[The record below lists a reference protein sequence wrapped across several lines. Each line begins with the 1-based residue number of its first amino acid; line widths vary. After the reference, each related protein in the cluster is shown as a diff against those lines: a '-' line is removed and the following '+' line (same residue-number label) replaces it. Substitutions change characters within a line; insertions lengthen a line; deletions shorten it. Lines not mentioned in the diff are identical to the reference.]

1 MTRRLAPILRI
12 ITGVAVCAVAA
23 ATFGLA
29 LAICRVRSWRPG
41 PRWQPTGRILVVGTF
56 YNPNWFLSHVRPLA
70 QSGLEEII
78 VVTDEPQG
86 DIERVRFAC
95 PPRWASRVLGRTVA
109 KLVWTVVAGLRS
121 RPDLYMGYHII
132 PNSVVALIAGRLL
145 SRPAAYQMTGGPI
158 EVLDGGIGSE
168 NSWMTK
174 LAWPSPFLERL
185 ALAVVKEFDLVVVRG
200 TTARRF
206 LGEHDVTD
214 AVAIIPG
221 SVDTRYLSTVADRWC
236 DLLYVG
242 RFTET
247 KRPLEFV
254 EIVAASAT
262 AFPTLR
268 AVMVGDGP
276 LMDEVRERAKRL
288 GIADRLELR
297 GKTSD
302 VADLLG
308 RTRVFVLT
316 SRSEGLSIAMA
327 EAMMAG
333 AVPVVTRVGDLGDLV
348 SDGDNGYL
356 LEPGDRTGFATR
368 IQQILADPPLWAR
381 LSAAAVT
388 TARAH
393 VGLERVSAL
402 WAQHIPAV
410 VARCSGGSAAPS
422 SLAGRSVQT

>member
-1 MTRRLAPILRI
+1 VTRTLAPILKLV
-12 ITGVAVCAVAA
+12 TGVGVWAVAA
-23 ATFGLA
+23 LTFGVA
-29 LAICRVRSWRPG
+29 LAACRLRRWRPG
-41 PRWQPTGRILVVGTF
+41 RRWQPTGRILVVGTF
-56 YNPNWFLSHVRPLA
+56 YNPNWFLSHARPLA

-86 DIERVRFAC
+86 DLERVRFAC
-95 PPRWASRVLGRTVA
+95 PPRLAARVLGRTVA
-109 KLVWTVVAGLRS
+109 KLVWAVVVGVQS
-121 RPDLYMGYHII
+121 RPDLCMGYHII
-132 PNSVVALIAGRLL
+132 PNSVVALIAARLL
-145 SRPAAYQMTGGPI
+145 GRPAAYQMTGGPI

-206 LGEHDVTD
+206 LGEHDIEDSVT
-214 AVAIIPG
+214 IIPG
-221 SVDTRYLSTVADRWC
+221 SVDASYLSTATDRPC

-254 EIVAASAT
+254 EIVAAVAG
-262 AFPTLR
+262 AFPALR

-276 LMDEVRERAKRL
+276 LMDEVRARARTL

-297 GKTSD
+297 GKSSE

-308 RTRVFVLT
+308 RTRIFVLT

-348 SDGDNGYL
+348 RDGDNGFL
-356 LEPGDRTGFATR
+356 LEPGDRAGFAASIR
-368 IQQILADPPLWAR
+368 KILADPPLQAR

-410 VARCSGGSAAPS
+410 VARCSGGSAAS
-422 SLAGRSVQT
+422 SPLAGRSVQT